1 MRWERLYGTVAEVG
15 ATARF
20 RTESVPMR
28 NRRGHDDVSVE
39 TLPSMNE
46 NVTQATG
53 TAGRLFAGQ
62 DAPGFAGT
70 LISAPSRLRST
81 APLSGATR
89 SNALGE

>member
-1 MRWERLYGTVAEVG
+1 MRWERLYGTVAKVG

-20 RTESVPMR
+20 RTGSVPMR
-28 NRRGHDDVSVE
+28 NRRGDDDVPVE
-39 TLPSMNE
+39 TLPAMSE
-46 NVTQATG
+46 NVTQATE

-62 DAPGFAGT
+62 DAPGLAGA
-70 LISAPSRLRST
+70 LISAHSRLCST